1 MNRNSIG
8 IAVVFIVFVIPILL
22 LSVRNGSITTQS
34 DVGDVPV
41 RSDLDVSE
49 AVQVHYFEGR
59 IYILKAGGEL
69 LCDNQPFMQ
78 LPEDTVDF
86 CLYKSE
92 VYVLRPDG
100 LYVETE
106 KIWDHSLAAAVIP
119 SDLLILPS
127 EQPRAYVLLSDGSY
141 RQRMLE

>member
-8 IAVVFIVFVIPILL
+8 IAVVFIIFVIPILL
-22 LSVRNGSITTQS
+22 LSARNGSVATRT
-34 DVGDVPV
+34 DRLV
-41 RSDLDVSE
+41 RSDMDISE
-49 AVQVHYFEGR
+49 TIQVHYFEGR
-59 IYILKAGGEL
+59 IYTLKAGGEL
-69 LCDNQPFMQ
+69 LCDNQPFMH

-100 LYVETE
+100 LYVEAE
-106 KIWDHSLAAAVIP
+106 KIWDHSLATAVIP

-127 EQPRAYVLLSDGSY
+127 EQPRAYILFSDGSY
-141 RQRMLE
+141 CQRMLE